1 MIFQIRLKITP
12 SIFESHQPF
21 KHIDTGTNFVRKN
34 VAFVCLLEVVIIVII
49 VITFIIDIRKLEK
62 DHNYELIR
70 ISFFYLSCQQGRSYR
85 KSMGKY

>member
-1 MIFQIRLKITP
+1 MIFQIKLKITP

-34 VAFVCLLEVVIIVII
+34 VAFVCLLEVLVI

-70 ISFFYLSCQQGRSYR
+70 ISFFYLSYQQGRSYR